1 LPDRDLRPLKS
12 SWVTAHYDSDSP
24 EDLVADVPCLAS
36 RGMADMKDDVSGAV
50 ETGPISSGHRVSPG
64 GIPHTQVHSLVRR
77 SLENLQDVVAV
88 LLMALLLVLSLQALW
103 RLARMALIEA
113 VTTWQ
118 LMSEIVFVLILTE
131 VYRLMIYYLREHR
144 ISVALMVEVALV
156 STLREVMLK
165 GAHEMEWHRLV
176 GLSLLLVV
184 LGGLLA
190 TERWTGRWRNEASE
204 TDAR

>member
-1 LPDRDLRPLKS
+1 
-12 SWVTAHYDSDSP
+12 
-24 EDLVADVPCLAS
+24 
-36 RGMADMKDDVSGAV
+36 M
-50 ETGPISSGHRVSPG
+50 
-64 GIPHTQVHSLVRR
+64 RR
-77 SLENLQDVVAV
+77 SLETLQDVVAV

-131 VYRLMIYYLREHR
+131 VYRLMIYYLRKHR
-144 ISVALMVEVALV
+144 ISVALTVEVVLV

-165 GAHEMEWHRLV
+165 GAHEFESLRLLA
-176 GLSLLLVV
+176 LSVLMVV
-184 LGGLLA
+184 LGGLLVM
-190 TERWTGRWRNEASE
+190 ERWMGRWRNEVSE